1 MDNKTKT
8 VRFAIQKPTFVNSV
22 DPADTI
28 NKHISRKISL
38 GYAASPRLIV
48 ASCLASVF
56 AAYVLNKFTK
66 KPIPKTITPE
76 WEQANREYSKKNHA
90 NYEAISAH
98 KIGST
103 DV

>member
-8 VRFAIQKPTFVNSV
+8 VRFAIQKPTIVNSV

-38 GYAASPRLIV
+38 GYGASPRLII
-48 ASCLASVF
+48 ASCLFSIGL
-56 AAYVLNKFTK
+56 AYALNKWTK
-66 KPIPKTITPE
+66 KPVPRTLSPD
-76 WEQANREYSKKNHA
+76 WEKANAEYSKKNLA
-90 NYEAISAH
+90 NYESISAH